1 MPIILD
7 YMIKVKNIRKTFKED
22 FWSKPQ
28 VVLDNINFTIKTGEL
43 IGFLGVNGAGK
54 TTFLKILMNFIS
66 SDSGEIEFSKEL
78 GRQSEIL
85 SNIGFLPERPY
96 LYPYLKGREF
106 LNFIAELNSIPN
118 NVLNERVIKWTQRL
132 RIDDALDKRL
142 KDYSKGMLQRIGFA
156 SILITAPK
164 IVFLDEPLA
173 GLDPIGRKEFKDIMR
188 EVNEEG
194 VTIFFSSHI
203 VNDVEEICSR
213 AVVLESGKIVYDGL
227 ISKLMKKNQSNKYR
241 VKVELKN
248 KFVIPAKYNILS
260 IEENVALVELDAT
273 DREIFLNLLMEKQ
286 QKLISFSPKHVS
298 LEDVIYGIES

>member
-1 MPIILD
+1 
-7 YMIKVKNIRKTFKED
+7 MIKVKNIRKTFKED

-227 ISKLMKKNQSNKYR
+227 ISKLMKKNQSNKYS

>member
-1 MPIILD
+1 
-7 YMIKVKNIRKTFKED
+7 MIKVKNIRKTFKED

>member
-1 MPIILD
+1 
-7 YMIKVKNIRKTFKED
+7 MIKVKNIRKNFKED

-227 ISKLMKKNQSNKYR
+227 ISKLMKKNQSNKYS